1 MAGCSSLTEIS
12 DLAFNYCKQLTNIDI
27 SDCVNLEI
35 IGDYAFSYTSLEN
48 FDFMSLQNLKTI
60 NNYSFYKTLIS
71 GDLIF
76 PSSLISIGNNAFAN
90 NQNIE
95 NVYFEENSSL
105 TTFGDCVFEG
115 CSNLKQISFENCSY
129 LNTLNQSTFNGCF
142 SLESI
147 IIDNAFYKSID
158 GVLTD
163 KTGKLLL
170 YPMGKKNTEYRIPN
184 DIVSIASGAFNTNN
198 NTLQKITIPSSVK
211 QIEPL
216 AFSSFFK
223 YMTKI

>member
-1 MAGCSSLTEIS
+1 M
-12 DLAFNYCKQLTNIDI
+12 TNIDI

-115 CSNLKQISFENCSY
+115 CSNLKQISF
-129 LNTLNQSTFNGCF
+129 Q
-142 SLESI
+142 
-147 IIDNAFYKSID
+147 
-158 GVLTD
+158 
-163 KTGKLLL
+163 
-170 YPMGKKNTEYRIPN
+170 
-184 DIVSIASGAFNTNN
+184 
-198 NTLQKITIPSSVK
+198 
-211 QIEPL
+211 
-216 AFSSFFK
+216 
-223 YMTKI
+223 